1 MENIYRATELVGEAY
16 GKFIADASPEVR
28 TWLVHKLKH
37 TFGVAHDIMDIFQNE
52 KAIYELF
59 SPQERR
65 MVEIAG
71 ILHDLGRFYQHKDG
85 KNLSNK
91 VFDHGAEAVKML
103 QDMPYFG
110 DKRLLFAIYEHNR
123 REINYKNPLYVALP
137 DKEKQQA
144 AIMAKLLRDADKL
157 ENIKCFAYYGIDR
170 LGKAPDGVLSEP
182 IKQDLLNKQ
191 TIDYSNIKTATDGL
205 AMILSW
211 NNDIYYAT
219 TVKRL
224 KEIDFINLGIE
235 AVSQHGSSNEDLELL
250 RENIF
255 YHTVGD

>member
-16 GKFIADASPEVR
+16 GKFIGDASPEVR

-52 KAIYELF
+52 KT
-59 SPQERR
+59 
-65 MVEIAG
+65 
-71 ILHDLGRFYQHKDG
+71 
-85 KNLSNK
+85 
-91 VFDHGAEAVKML
+91 
-103 QDMPYFG
+103 
-110 DKRLLFAIYEHNR
+110 IYEHNR

-191 TIDYSNIKTATDGL
+191 TVDYSNIKTATDGL